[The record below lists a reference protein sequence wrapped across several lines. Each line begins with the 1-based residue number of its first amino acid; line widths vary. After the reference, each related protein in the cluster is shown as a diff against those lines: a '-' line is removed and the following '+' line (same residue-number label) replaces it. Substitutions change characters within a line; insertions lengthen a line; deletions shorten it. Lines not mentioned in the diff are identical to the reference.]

1 MSTSLGHELAA
12 LVGDVDPGRGP
23 DTADLWRTGR
33 RRRLWSAL
41 RTTAVV
47 AAVAVLVA
55 LVLAPGTWQ
64 GSAVPAGPDPG
75 RARTHPSVI
84 PQPHFASS
92 LLEAHRPMSAAF
104 LDDQSAYAV
113 DDTGRSWRAPSAPGP
128 RTAVAVSPDGRYVS
142 DGWSVFDA
150 VAGSSR
156 RFDEVAGVPSAG
168 RAATAWSPDS
178 RHVAVLSDASDGTS
192 THVLVCGPDG
202 TAVDTPVLPAGVDPR
217 LFPTPVTWLG
227 PSRLLALVEAQ
238 PQAADPEVTQLLAF
252 TWTLGAG
259 TWDPFGTLTLPAG
272 ASLDYLASSVV
283 SVSPGGR
290 TLALAVDVEDGPRG
304 GSTVLT
310 WPTAS
315 VTDAAVVPT
324 RSIPLATAVVEGI
337 TWRGEDLVV
346 SRGGETRLAASQVLL
361 SSSGS
366 GSGRPISWRAGA
378 FDDPAYYNTAAVW
391 QDRLFVWA
399 VLIGILTLV
408 VVLMR
413 VARPLAARAG
423 LLGEGYASPFPIEA
437 RWLFSAH
444 LR

>member
-1 MSTSLGHELAA
+1 MSTTLGQQLAE
-12 LVGDVDPGRGP
+12 LVGDVDTGRGP
-23 DTADLWRTGR
+23 DTADLWSAGR
-33 RRRLWSAL
+33 RRRRWSNL
-41 RTTAVV
+41 RTTAGM

-64 GSAVPAGPDPG
+64 DSAVPAGPGPG
-75 RARTHPSVI
+75 HERTHPSVI

-92 LLEAHRPMSAAF
+92 LLEAHRPMTAAF
-104 LDDQSAYAV
+104 LDDQSVYAV
-113 DDTGRSWRAPSAPGP
+113 DDTGRSWRAPSAPG
-128 RTAVAVSPDGRYVS
+128 RRSSVAISPDGRYLS

-150 VAGSSR
+150 VGGTAR
-156 RFDEVAGVPSAG
+156 RLEAVAGVPSDRRG
-168 RAATAWSPDS
+168 ATAWSPDS
-178 RHVAVLSDASDGTS
+178 RHVAVLSDSLDGTS

-202 TAVDTPVLPAGVDPR
+202 AALDTPVLPAGVDQR

-227 PSRLLALVEAQ
+227 PDRLLALVEAP
-238 PQAADPEVTQLLAF
+238 PQAADPEVKRLLAF
-252 TWTLGAG
+252 TWAVGTG
-259 TWDPFGTLTLPAG
+259 TWDPFGTLTLPRG
-272 ASLDYLASSVV
+272 ASLDYLATTAV

-290 TLALAVDVEDGPRG
+290 TLALAVDVEDGSRG

-310 WPTAS
+310 WSVAS
-315 VTDAAVVPT
+315 LADAAAVPDRT
-324 RSIPLATAVVEGI
+324 IPPDTAVVEGI
-337 TWRGEDLVV
+337 SWRGEALVV
-346 SRGGETRLAASQVLL
+346 SRAGETRVAASRELL

-399 VLIGILTLV
+399 VLLAILTFA

-413 VARPLAARAG
+413 AARPLAARAG
-423 LLGEGYASPFPIEA
+423 LLGERYASPFPIEA

-444 LR
+444 MR